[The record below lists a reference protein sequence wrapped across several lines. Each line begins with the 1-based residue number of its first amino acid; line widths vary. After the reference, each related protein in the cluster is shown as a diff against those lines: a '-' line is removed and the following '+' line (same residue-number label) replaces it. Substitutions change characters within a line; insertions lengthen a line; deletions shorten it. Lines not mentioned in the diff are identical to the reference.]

1 MQIAEDSDVVPQYT
15 LMLLMNFDCLSIVDA
30 DAAAAGGGAVAVAVV
45 ADLFD
50 SY

>member
-30 DAAAAGGGAVAVAVV
+30 AGGGAVAVAVV
-45 ADLFD
+45 VDLCD